1 LVAFA
6 DVTDPNKM
14 LATAVSLSLALLAA
28 EIPDART
35 GASAKIAPAAAAE
48 AGRAPLVAGLRQ
60 RPSAIPLKRGIHELK
75 DPRGWPAEP
84 PSVAG
89 PIDAARFDAAVIRM
103 CGEVARDE
111 GLPEV
116 ARVVREVAAETKA
129 DAFMLAA
136 LAYREGRCRPGLVTS
151 SGIGLLQIKPSMF
164 AAGSRLPFPRADLDR
179 EKLLDPAHNLRVG
192 AALLAMWET
201 EHLAIDRAVGSTP
214 HRTSVAHFFW
224 GDKVWG
230 ATPEDRTLTA
240 RRRLLEVYG
249 NAPVVFQPST
259 LALPVTSPLEGAP
272 RLGTSGLGVD
282 RDGGERSHRGV
293 DIDATIGEPVRA
305 VADGVVVFAG
315 VDMTGDHPALEL
327 LPRHL
332 KRWRRKTNMMG
343 PGGFFV
349 RVMHDGGVRSGY
361 FHLNS
366 FRVEIGQTVRAG
378 EVIGSVG
385 RTGVKVSNAHLHFE
399 VHKDGE
405 LKDPARFLSAWV
417 LPPDKTL
424 TFTIAKA
431 EKKQR
436 LRAARARRQ
445 AQAAASNGL
454 G

>member
-1 LVAFA
+1 MSQ
-6 DVTDPNKM
+6 TRTQM
-14 LATAVSLSLALLAA
+14 LATLVPVSLALLAA

-35 GASAKIAPAAAAE
+35 GASAKVAPAAGE
-48 AGRAPLVAGLRQ
+48 GNLVAGLRQ
-60 RPSAIPLKRGIHELK
+60 RPSTVPLKRGIHELT
-75 DPRGWPAEP
+75 DPAGWPAEP
-84 PSVAG
+84 PPVAE
-89 PIDAARFDAAVIRM
+89 PIDAARFDAAVVRM

-111 GLPEV
+111 GLPEI
-116 ARVVREVAAETKA
+116 ARVVREVAAETKS
-129 DAFMLAA
+129 DPFLLAA
-136 LAYREGRCRPGLVTS
+136 MAYREGRCRPWLTTTS
-151 SGIGLLQIKPSMF
+151 GVGLLQIKASMF
-164 AAGSRLPFPRADLDR
+164 AAGARLPFPRADLER

-192 AALLAMWET
+192 AALLAMWEK
-201 EHLAIDRAVGSTP
+201 EHVAIDRAIGSTP
-214 HRTSVAHFFW
+214 HRTALAHFYW

-230 ATPEDRTLTA
+230 ATAEDRTLTA
-240 RRRLLEVYG
+240 RRRLIEAYTNG
-249 NAPVVFQPST
+249 PIAFQPST
-259 LALPVTSPLEGAP
+259 LAVPITSPLEGAP

-349 RVMHDGGVRSGY
+349 RVMHENGVRSGY
-361 FHLNS
+361 FHLNG
-366 FRVEIGQTVRAG
+366 FRVETGQTVRAG
-378 EVIGSVG
+378 EVIGTVG

-417 LPPDKTL
+417 LPPDATV

-431 EKKQR
+431 EKRQR
-436 LRAARARRQ
+436 LARAARVRRQ
-445 AQAAASNGL
+445 A
-454 G
+454 